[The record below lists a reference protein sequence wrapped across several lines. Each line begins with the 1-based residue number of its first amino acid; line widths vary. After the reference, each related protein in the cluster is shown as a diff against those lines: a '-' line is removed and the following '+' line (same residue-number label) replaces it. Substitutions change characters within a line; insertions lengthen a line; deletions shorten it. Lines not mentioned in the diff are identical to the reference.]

1 MTIADRWPLPDR
13 RDAAQ
18 LLSDQPAVRRQVDK
32 LNRSETETASRQ
44 ELIEVLDRIRVRAQR
59 ATGPGSRRFLS
70 LTPPEEPHTVLIA
83 EGELVIDGDDDQL
96 AACREVLRAYTEVPG
111 RARHRRRRT
120 RVFRRTDGDAR
131 ALGTDAQRL
140 RDTAGVEVT
149 QNTIVP
155 LGYIIKGDSYPGST
169 VAPAA
174 FATNGATAPVRVAV
188 IDTGLTAV
196 TRGDGWD
203 TGIVRNGIDPLD
215 EALPKGR
222 IDWFGGHGTF
232 AAGIVRQIAPDC
244 ELVVYRFTGQDGTG
258 TDDDAADMLL
268 KAVDDAAGKRLII
281 NASFGAPAVGGTPPL
296 ALREAVRH
304 ITTDHPDVLIVA
316 SAGNDGRDTPFYPA
330 AFDGVVGV
338 GALTSGLTAASFS
351 NKGNWVDCSAVGVG
365 VVSTFVTGL
374 LPPEDDPDKL
384 GPDVT
389 FGADAWAT
397 WSGTSFSAPQVAAAV
412 AALCGEDASLSP
424 RAAYTALTTGRP
436 SLPGYGKLVHLLR
449 GTPL

>member
-18 LLSDQPAVRRQVDK
+18 LARDQPAVRRQVEK
-32 LNRSETETASRQ
+32 LNRSETEATTRQ
-44 ELIEVLDRIRVRAQR
+44 ELAEVLDRIRLRAQR
-59 ATGPGSRRFLS
+59 ATAPGARRFLS
-70 LTPPEEPHTVLIA
+70 LTPPDEPHTVLIA
-83 EGELVIDGDDDQL
+83 EGELVIDGDDAQL
-96 AACREVLRAYTEVPG
+96 AACREVLRAYTEVRGP
-111 RARHRRRRT
+111 ARHSRRRT
-120 RVFRRTDGDAR
+120 RVFRRTDGNTR

-140 RDTAGVEVT
+140 RDVAGVQVA

-203 TGIVRNGIDPLD
+203 TGIVRDGVDPLD
-215 EALPKGR
+215 EVQPTGR

-244 ELVVYRFTGQDGTG
+244 ELVVYRFTGPDGTG
-258 TDDDAADMLL
+258 TDDDAADMML

-296 ALREAVRH
+296 ALQEAVRH

-330 AFDGVVGV
+330 AFDGVTAV
-338 GALTSGLTAASFS
+338 GALTSGLTPATFS
-351 NKGNWVDCSAVGVG
+351 NKGSWVDCSTVGVG
-365 VVSTFVTGL
+365 VVSTFVQGL
-374 LPPEDDPDKL
+374 LPPENDPAKL
-384 GPDVT
+384 GPDVS
-389 FGADAWAT
+389 FGADSWAT

-412 AALCGEDASLSP
+412 AALCGENASLSP
-424 RAAYTALTTGRP
+424 KAAYAALTTGRTT
-436 SLPGYGKLVHLLR
+436 LPGYGKVIHVLR
-449 GTPL
+449 GTPV